1 MFHNLFSQSPSDELS
16 GCSQSFAIT
25 NYTVINIH
33 MYTHTHTHLPAYMP
47 LFLQNKFLQVGLLGL
62 KDNSFFFF

>member
-25 NYTVINIH
+25 NYTVTSICLH
-33 MYTHTHTHLPAYMP
+33 PYVYTHTHLPAYMP
-47 LFLQNKFLQVGLLGL
+47 LFLQNKFLQVGLLGP
-62 KDNSFFFF
+62 KDNFFF